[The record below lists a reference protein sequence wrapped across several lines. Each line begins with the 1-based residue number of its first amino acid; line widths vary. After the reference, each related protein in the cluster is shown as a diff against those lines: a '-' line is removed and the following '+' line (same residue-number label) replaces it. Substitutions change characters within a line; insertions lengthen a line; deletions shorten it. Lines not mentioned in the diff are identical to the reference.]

1 MTRAKL
7 LALLFVFSVAG
18 LVALNP
24 IAGTRAQEG
33 TPVVTSFEFDIAPG
47 VKASVLPVPED
58 PPSLYRLRFDA
69 GVTYPFTGDPAISLV
84 YVESGSLVLRVG
96 VPVTV
101 SRGSASGAA
110 GESIAADTEFTAAQ
124 GDFFVLPSL
133 ASGEVRNETEAEV
146 SVAVASLLPGG
157 AEITGSGTPMP

>member
-1 MTRAKL
+1 MSRARAI
-7 LALLFVFSVAG
+7 ALILVVCVAG
-18 LVALNP
+18 LAAFSPLT
-24 IAGTRAQEG
+24 GTRAQES
-33 TPVVTSFEFDIAPG
+33 TPVVTSFEFEIAPG
-47 VKASVLPVPED
+47 VTASILPVPED

-69 GVTYPFTGDPAISLV
+69 GVTYPFSGNPSIGLV
-84 YVESGSLVLRVG
+84 LVESGRLVLRVD

-101 SRGSASGAA
+101 SRGSAAGAA
-110 GESIAADTEFTAAQ
+110 GENMAAGTEFTVAQ

-157 AEITGSGTPMP
+157 AEISGSATPAP